1 VIGETASRHN
11 NSVRK
16 PDELAMTVDQLTWY
30 SRFQRAS
37 SILDFREH
45 QVWKIVRPMREQP
58 SNYEMQTVTAAVV
71 IIVRIQKHFIYRP
84 AHLLL
89 PYVLPSK
96 IKTAA
101 VHTQRTEA
109 SKLVGRALENA

>member
-1 VIGETASRHN
+1 
-11 NSVRK
+11 
-16 PDELAMTVDQLTWY
+16 
-30 SRFQRAS
+30 
-37 SILDFREH
+37 
-45 QVWKIVRPMREQP
+45 
-58 SNYEMQTVTAAVV
+58 MQTVTAAVV

-96 IKTAA
+96 KTAA

-109 SKLVGRALENA
+109 SELMGRALENA